1 MKGADMASFTVT
13 LACAD
18 PLRLAE
24 DIEEARRGGAGG
36 VHIDIMDGRYVPNL
50 CMNFA
55 QAEAIKEAYPSLA
68 MDIHMMV
75 EEPFRWAGE
84 LKRLKPERVAVHLGS
99 TPFLYRFLCQ
109 MKEAGISP
117 GVALNPSQPLELL
130 SALAHRMDYILL
142 MAVEPGFSGQRMLPE
157 TYGRIAAL
165 DDWRRR
171 EGLGFR
177 IMVDGGVDLE
187 NGGLCIEA
195 GADIL
200 VGGALVCFGQKEGV
214 QESCRCLGRKICG
227 KG

>member
-1 MKGADMASFTVT
+1 MASFTVT

-24 DIEEARRGGAGG
+24 DIEEARKGGAGG

-55 QAEAIKEAYPSLA
+55 QAKAIKEAYPSLA

-75 EEPFRWAGE
+75 EEPFLWVEE
-84 LKRLKPERVAVHLGS
+84 LKRLRPERVAVHLDS

-117 GVALNPSQPLELL
+117 GVAINPSQPLELL
-130 SALAHRMDYILL
+130 SALACRMDYVLL
-142 MAVEPGFSGQRMLPE
+142 MAVEPGFSGQHMLPE

-165 DDWRRR
+165 DEWRRR
-171 EGLGFR
+171 ENLGFH

-187 NGGLCIEA
+187 NGELCIEA

-200 VGGALVCFGQKEGV
+200 VGGALVCFGQNGGV
-214 QESCRCLGRKICG
+214 QESCRRLERRICLRAAK
-227 KG
+227 

>member
-24 DIEEARRGGAGG
+24 DIEEARAGGVGG

-75 EEPFRWAGE
+75 EDPFRWKEE
-84 LKRLKPERVAVHLGS
+84 LKRLRPERAAVHLDS
-99 TPFLYRFLCQ
+99 TPFVYRFLCQ
-109 MKEAGISP
+109 MKEAGIRP

-130 SALAHRMDYILL
+130 SELIRRVDYVLL
-142 MAVEPGFSGQRMLPE
+142 MAVEPGFSGQHMLPE
-157 TYGRIAAL
+157 TYRRIAAL

-171 EGLGFR
+171 EGLDFH

-187 NGGLCIEA
+187 NAGLCIEA

-200 VGGALVCFGQKEGV
+200 VGGALVCFGQEGGV
-214 QESCRCLGRKICG
+214 RESCKCLKRRIDQS
-227 KG
+227 